1 MNHACLS
8 HSILLTLVF
17 VHHMNNIWM
26 MMMMMIIIIR
36 WMREFLSIYSFEKKL
51 YFLSSTPYFFL
62 LPNFASQ
69 ILSIDFLGKHFF
81 PSLSKND
88 DDDTI
93 ISTTTTKKNHF
104 FFVDNN
110 RWSRFFSS
118 SSSSILI
125 HFECCLLLLLLSP
138 SLLRDLLLR

>member
-36 WMREFLSIYSFEKKL
+36 WMREFLSIYSFEKN
-51 YFLSSTPYFFL
+51 YTSYYQHHIFFC
-62 LPNFASQ
+62 FQ
-69 ILSIDFLGKHFF
+69 ILPLKFYRLIFWVNIFSIV
-81 PSLSKND
+81 
-88 DDDTI
+88 I
-93 ISTTTTKKNHF
+93 KKRWWWYNHINNNYKKIHF

-125 HFECCLLLLLLSP
+125 HFECYLLLLLSP